1 MVQLVYNVWEC
12 LLPVSAAGGISI
24 FHFPFSVF
32 IFPMSV
38 LSMFLQKNKKNPLIL
53 KGYAYQYRIMG
64 RTPIKKEI
72 ENHENQ
78 DYNSNS
84 GNRNHIDGCRQQ
96 PCLWRGLDVSKGIW
110 GLHQL

>member
-1 MVQLVYNVWEC
+1 MVQLVYHVWEC
-12 LLPVSAAGGISI
+12 LRPESAAGGISI
-24 FHFPFSVF
+24 FRFHIPNVRFKHVPAKK
-32 IFPMSV
+32 
-38 LSMFLQKNKKNPLIL
+38 QKNPLIL

>member
-1 MVQLVYNVWEC
+1 M
-12 LLPVSAAGGISI
+12 PPAGICGRRH
-24 FHFPFSVF
+24 FHFPFS
-32 IFPMSV
+32 IFRFHIPNV
-38 LSMFLQKNKKNPLIL
+38 RFKHVPAKKQKNPLIL

-84 GNRNHIDGCRQQ
+84 GNRNHIDGAV
-96 PCLWRGLDVSKGIW
+96 G
-110 GLHQL
+110 